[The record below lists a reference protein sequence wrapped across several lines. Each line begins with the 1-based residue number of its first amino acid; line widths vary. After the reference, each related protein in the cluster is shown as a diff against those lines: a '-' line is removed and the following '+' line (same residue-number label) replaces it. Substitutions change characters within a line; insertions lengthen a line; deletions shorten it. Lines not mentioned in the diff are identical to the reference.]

1 MRKSFKKCKQCTPVA
16 KIHKI
21 SPLGESLFKIFYNIP
36 LLHLNIDVTV
46 ATFISFFFHLFI
58 HCSLFCLLAIT
69 TWLSLHQMIV
79 TCHCWIRDFFFLH
92 LGGGSGAMVIV
103 ARLGCWHC
111 CCQACFW
118 WLSSWLGLIVNV
130 SCGSSFE
137 VDMAAVL
144 DLEILDALFF
154 LMTQLIICCSLYLL
168 Q

>member
-69 TWLSLHQMIV
+69 TWLSLHWMVV
-79 TCHCWIRDFFFLH
+79 TCHCWIRDFFFTFGWWQWGNGYCSQVGLLALLL
-92 LGGGSGAMVIV
+92 LGLFLVVVIV
-103 ARLGCWHC
+103 ARVDR
-111 CCQACFW
+111 QCFLW
-118 WLSSWLGLIVNV
+118 QQ
-130 SCGSSFE
+130 F
-137 VDMAAVL
+137 
-144 DLEILDALFF
+144 
-154 LMTQLIICCSLYLL
+154 
-168 Q
+168 